1 MNFLSSSVSKLTSL
15 VGFSATKKLNHS
27 NVEQNQ
33 RKEESILEEQ
43 VNENSNTEKG
53 TEQDGTEV
61 IIETKEELNIFAK
74 LIKIINYFHARRRK
88 YCEPNFTAWLTKH
101 NNPQL
106 GDGFA
111 FNTLEEV
118 ESVH

>member
-1 MNFLSSSVSKLTSL
+1 MAMNFLSSSVSNLSSL

-33 RKEESILEEQ
+33 RKEESILEKEE
-43 VNENSNTEKG
+43 NENSNTEKG

-74 LIKIINYFHARRRK
+74 LIKIINWRA
-88 YCEPNFTAWLTKH
+88 
-101 NNPQL
+101 
-106 GDGFA
+106 G
-111 FNTLEEV
+111 
-118 ESVH
+118 